1 MKNLL
6 RNGLGS
12 ARLTPLVLVVLIAAL
27 QYGISRGDWALALP
41 GMLVSGLV
49 IFAGC
54 LMLAWVRP
62 QRAGLSP
69 PHVMLSLGFGGM
81 LLGLAVDLAGVEAQ
95 MLETL
100 CTRSASMHFFDALRL
115 HWTYLPGM
123 HIGMLIGGLA
133 AIPSLRLLRPDCG
146 RYLCSVLAQNILC
159 SGWMLVGMTMGALAF
174 VGTLQSLSSKGL
186 GDMFGGMFAGMV
198 WGMVISV
205 SLYRGYLNWRERQM
219 TAAAAQPN

>member
-12 ARLTPLVLVVLIAAL
+12 ARLTPLVLVVSIAAL
-27 QYGISRGDWALALP
+27 QYWISRGDRALALP
-41 GMLVSGLV
+41 GMLVSGMAIL
-49 IFAGC
+49 AGC

-100 CTRSASMHFFDALRL
+100 CTRSAGMHFFDALQL

-133 AIPSLRLLRPDCG
+133 AIPGLRLLRPDCG
-146 RYLCSVLAQNILC
+146 RYLCSVLAQNLLC
-159 SGWMLVGMTMGALAF
+159 SGWMLIGMTMGALAF
-174 VGTLQSLSSKGL
+174 FGTRQAFSSKGL

-219 TAAAAQPN
+219 APAPAQSN